1 VGLVIEIQD
10 VDFKLLLEPGGIDKF
25 IYENEISLNNTLTIG
40 PTFSISYTLP
50 SGVNGYTSIL
60 ATVNSGVTVTITFGS
75 EWFIGNSSPGVITGP
90 EEFIFLDTT
99 ENYTGED
106 VHLHSLGE
114 WQTAWEREHQQD
126 NRFPAVFL
134 PLVTSL

>member
-1 VGLVIEIQD
+1 LGLIIEVQD
-10 VDFKLLLEPGGIDKF
+10 VEFELLLENGGTNKF
-25 IYENEISLNNTLTIG
+25 IYENELSLGNTSVIG
-40 PTFSISYTLP
+40 PTFPVNYTLP
-50 SGVNGYTSIL
+50 SGVNGYTGVR
-60 ATVNSGVTVTITFGS
+60 ATINSGVTVTISDGS
-75 EWFIGNSSPGVITGP
+75 EWFISNVVLTNPQD
-90 EEFIFLDTT
+90 FILCDTT

-106 VHLHSLGE
+106 RHLHSLDE